1 MLLDPAASSDERDKE
16 ALLRDD
22 IRLLGRILGEV
33 IHEQAGARVFGLV
46 ESTRRAAIE
55 ARRTGSGDEALA
67 AHLDALPERDAL
79 HSVRASILFQLLA
92 NIAEDVHHA
101 RRRRHH
107 RRAGSSP
114 QPGTLRFA
122 FARLRGAGVDAARIS
137 AVLADALVSPVITA
151 HPTEVRR
158 KTVLDAQRTIAR
170 LLARADRSQ
179 LLDDEGVAWE
189 RALRLQILL
198 LWQTAM
204 LRLSRLRL
212 RDEIN
217 EALGYYQLS
226 LLDELP
232 AVHAELVAEVARHW
246 PDATPPARPVLRMG
260 SWIGGD
266 RDGNPF
272 VTAEVVRFAV
282 ERQAATALAHH
293 LGELERLGVEL
304 SMSTRLVT
312 PTPALLALA
321 EASVDRSPFREYE
334 PYRRALRGMH
344 ARLAATASELVG
356 QAPARPPH
364 AALPP
369 YESPAALAADLA
381 VVDESLRAHGAGL
394 IADERLAALRRALAV
409 FGFHLCGLDLRQN
422 SAVHEVVVAELLA
435 LGGVADDYRELAE
448 DARSALL
455 VRELRTA
462 RPLVG
467 AHAVLSEVTAKELAI
482 LRAAAAMV
490 ARLGP
495 EALPHYVI
503 SKCDAVSDLLE
514 VALLLREVGLLRP
527 AAPVPLRMQIV
538 PLFETIGDLERAG
551 TILDALLGLAPWREW
566 LAARDGVQ
574 EVMLGYSDSNK
585 DGGYLTANWALYR
598 AELALVAVARAH
610 GVRLRLF
617 HGRGGTVGRGG
628 GPSYDAILAQ
638 APGSVA
644 GAIRITEQ
652 GEMVAAKYAEP
663 DLAHRNLEALV
674 AATLETTCLEV
685 EGGLG
690 DETAEAHALLDELA
704 ARAQAA
710 YRALVYETPGFVEWF
725 RAATP
730 IAEIAELNIGSRPA
744 ARTSSGRI
752 EDLRAIP
759 WVFSWSQCRIML
771 PGWYG
776 AGSAFASWADGDD
789 ARLARL
795 RALWTRWPF
804 FRTVLSN
811 MSMVLA
817 KTDLGIARRYAT
829 LVPDRELGERIFARI
844 SAEHARTVRLLLA
857 ITRQDVLLADNP
869 ALARS
874 IEHRFPYLDP
884 LNHLQ
889 VSLLR
894 RWRGGD
900 RGTLV
905 QRGIQLTLNGL
916 ATGLRNSG

>member
-1 MLLDPAASSDERDKE
+1 MLLDPTAASDERDKE

-33 IHEQAGARVFGLV
+33 IREQAGERVYGLV

-67 AHLDALPERDAL
+67 ARLDALPERDAL

-107 RRAGSSP
+107 RRSGSPP

-122 FARLRGAGVDAARIS
+122 FDRLRAAGVDAARIS
-137 AVLADALVSPVITA
+137 AVLGDALVSPVITA

-158 KTVLDAQRTIAR
+158 KTVLDAQRAIVR
-170 LLARADRSQ
+170 LLARPDRSA
-179 LLDDEGVAWE
+179 LLDDEHAAWE

-226 LLDELP
+226 LLDEVP
-232 AVHAELVAEVARHW
+232 AVHRELVDEVTRHW
-246 PDATPPARPVLRMG
+246 PAATPPARPVLRMG

-272 VTAEVVRFAV
+272 VSAEVVRFAI
-282 ERQAATALAHH
+282 ERQASTALAHH
-293 LGELERLGVEL
+293 LRELEVLGVEL

-321 EASVDRSPFREYE
+321 EASLDASPFRQDE

-344 ARLAATASELVG
+344 ARLVATAARLVG
-356 QAPARPPH
+356 AAPARAPH
-364 AALPP
+364 AELPA
-369 YESPAALAADLA
+369 YETPAELAADLA
-381 VVDESLRAHGAGL
+381 VVDGSLRAHGAGL
-394 IADERLAALRRALAV
+394 IADERLAALRRAVAV

-422 SAVHEVVVAELLA
+422 SDVHEAVVGELLA
-435 LGGVADDYRELAE
+435 LGGVHHDYRTLPEE
-448 DARSALL
+448 ARVALL
-455 VRELRTA
+455 AGELRTA
-462 RPLVG
+462 RPLVA
-467 AHAVLSEVTAKELAI
+467 AHTALSETAAREIAI
-482 LRAAAAMV
+482 LRAAADMV
-490 ARLGP
+490 ARLGQQ
-495 EALPHYVI
+495 ALPHYVI

-514 VALLLREVGLLRP
+514 VAILLREVGLLAP
-527 AAPVPLRMQIV
+527 GAPVPLGMQIV

-551 TILDALLGLAPWREW
+551 ATLDALLGLEAWRHW
-566 LAARDGVQ
+566 VVARDGVQ

-598 AELALVAVARAH
+598 AELDLVAVARAH

-663 DLAHRNLEALV
+663 DLAHRNLEALL
-674 AATLETTCLEV
+674 AATLETSCLDLES
-685 EGGLG
+685 GLG
-690 DETAEAHALLDELA
+690 DDAAEAYALMDELA
-704 ARAQAA
+704 ARARAA

-744 ARTSSGRI
+744 SRTTSGRI

-776 AGSAFASWADGDD
+776 AGTAFASWSDGDD
-789 ARLARL
+789 VRLARL
-795 RALWTRWPF
+795 RALWSRWPF

-817 KTDLGIARRYAT
+817 KTDLGIARRYAS
-829 LVPDRELGERIFARI
+829 LVPDRELGERIFARVT
-844 SAEHARTVRLLLA
+844 AEHARTVRLLLA
-857 ITRQDVLLADNP
+857 ITRQDRLLADNP